1 MADDQ
6 KKLKVVFT
14 LPSFCAGGAERVL
27 ITLMNG
33 MDRDNYETSM
43 ICLAKDGALK
53 NLVNPDIALYTE
65 HNFSNFVYALPY
77 LLKTF
82 YRLKPD
88 IVVSTMAHMNFCVLL
103 VAPFLYWRPR
113 IIVREAITPSYLIDT
128 HKHGKLI
135 RALYKLLYPTAKQVI
150 CPAQCI
156 INEFD
161 SRVDMKTGNF
171 SLLYNPVSIDKIRAQ
186 QPVASNDK
194 PLQFVCAGRLHF
206 QKGFDRLIEALP
218 RLPKDKNWHVSILG
232 EGDERQA
239 LQSLID
245 KYQLQNRVTLKGFS
259 PSPWP
264 EIARA
269 DCFLLPSRHEGLPNV
284 ALEALCV
291 GTPVISM
298 REAGGIGEIAGLAPD
313 SVTLCD
319 TMDDFI
325 AAMEA
330 AKPIPGKGLRESL
343 LPSTFHPDEVQKR
356 FMLLLNQAA

>member
-33 MDRDNYETSM
+33 LDRERFEPAM
-43 ICLAKDGALK
+43 VCLTQQGPLRE
-53 NLVNPDIALYTE
+53 LVASDISVHTPYHFLRVSHSLLFLIKKLY
-65 HNFSNFVYALPY
+65 A
-77 LLKTF
+77 
-82 YRLKPD
+82 LKPD
-88 IVVSTMAHMNFCVLL
+88 IVISTMAHMNFCVLL
-103 VAPFLYWRPR
+103 VAPFLYWHPK

-135 RALYKLLYPTAKQVI
+135 RALYRLLYPTAKQVI

-171 SLLYNPVSIDKIRAQ
+171 SLLYNPVNIDKIRAQ
-186 QPVASNDK
+186 QPASSNDK

-330 AKPIPGKGLRESL
+330 AKPIPGEGLRESL